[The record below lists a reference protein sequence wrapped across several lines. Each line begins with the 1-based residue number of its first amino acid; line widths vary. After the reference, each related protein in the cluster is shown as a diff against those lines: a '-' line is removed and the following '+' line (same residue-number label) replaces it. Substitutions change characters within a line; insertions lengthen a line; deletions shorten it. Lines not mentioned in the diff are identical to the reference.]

1 MGQATCPYTATNN
14 VKNMP
19 KKLLTFIIGIST
31 KTLEI
36 KAWQEYEFKFSCLLI
51 AITNGANIRMSCGFL
66 PKKQVSDWLTYLVY

>member
-19 KKLLTFIIGIST
+19 KKLVVTFIIGIST

-36 KAWQEYEFKFSCLLI
+36 KAWQEYEFKFSRLLI
-51 AITNGANIRMSCGFL
+51 VTKLCNVVKYWNEL
-66 PKKQVSDWLTYLVY
+66 L

>member
-1 MGQATCPYTATNN
+1 MGQATSPYTATNN

-19 KKLLTFIIGIST
+19 KKITNIYYIST

-66 PKKQVSDWLTYLVY
+66 PKKQVSDWLTYLVYY